1 MFLPA
6 AAAVA
11 ARGAVRAFSANADG
25 LCWAQGRTAAD
36 TPFPP
41 ACPCAPMHLP
51 SDLRSPLYL
60 KVVGCRGA
68 AASAVGAKAVALAPR
83 PGPAL
88 LTPDRPALPPGTL
101 LAVSAADAQWLCL
114 AVGPEGAAVTMRRSP
129 W

>member
-1 MFLPA
+1 M
-6 AAAVA
+6 
-11 ARGAVRAFSANADG
+11 N
-25 LCWAQGRTAAD
+25 
-36 TPFPP
+36 
-41 ACPCAPMHLP
+41 LP

-68 AASAVGAKAVALAPR
+68 AASAVGAKAVAPN
-83 PGPAL
+83 
-88 LTPDRPALPPGTL
+88 RPALPPGTL